1 MSLKSRK
8 AELKQRGKLSLAKYA
23 GMIVATIRYI
33 FTNTKPRIFRIP
45 KKKAL
50 ETLHRGVQIIITSL
64 ETIRTFKIVRLRA

>member
-45 KKKAL
+45 KKKG
-50 ETLHRGVQIIITSL
+50 TRNTPSRRSNHNYKFRNYKNI
-64 ETIRTFKIVRLRA
+64 